1 MERIVGRKAPEFT
14 MTAISGDGSKDLSV
28 SLKDYVGKWL
38 VLFFYPL
45 DFTFVWPTEIKA
57 FSERY
62 DEIKKCGA
70 EVLGVSIDSH
80 FTHAA
85 WIKHGLGEL
94 NFPLASDLT
103 HEVSKNYGVYIEDF
117 GAAQRGIFIID
128 EESIVR
134 YVSVSDL
141 GAGRDIDSIINVL
154 KAAQQ
159 AKSGKL
165 VPANWKEGN
174 AFLN

>member
-1 MERIVGRKAPEFT
+1 MERVIGRVAPDFK
-14 MTAISGDGSKDLSV
+14 MTAMSGDGSKELSV
-28 SLKDYVGKWL
+28 SLKDYAGKWL

-45 DFTFVWPTEIKA
+45 DFTFVWPTEIRA

-62 DEIKKCGA
+62 DEFKACGA
-70 EVLGVSIDSH
+70 DVLGVSIDSW
-80 FTHAA
+80 FTHSA
-85 WIKHGLGEL
+85 WIKNGLGEIR
-94 NFPLASDLT
+94 FPLASDLT
-103 HEVSKNYGVYIEDF
+103 HEVSKNYGVYMEEL
-117 GAAQRGIFIID
+117 GAAQRAIFIID
-128 EESIVR
+128 DEGIIR

-154 KAAQQ
+154 KAAQN

-165 VPANWKEGN
+165 VPANWKDGS